1 MNSVGYIN
9 GNDADGEHSMINNRY
24 IPVVLA
30 TARDKEGLM
39 KMDMFQNRLIAVI
52 VATAVILRSFD
63 SNSFVCTSYMARA
76 KTRVLSS
83 IELFKTRKE

>member
-1 MNSVGYIN
+1 MNPVGYIN
-9 GNDADGEHSMINNRY
+9 GNDADGGQSMINNRY
-24 IPVVLA
+24 ISVVLDA
-30 TARDKEGLM
+30 ARDKEDLM
-39 KMDMFQNRLIAVI
+39 KMDLFQNRLIAVI

-63 SNSFVCTSYMARA
+63 SNSFVCTSYMTRA